1 MRTMTDW
8 LSLPGGLGRRAAAL
22 TAAAGLVAAVAA
34 GGGWPVVAADCV
46 PGGRDTGPPSGVAL
60 SADAT
65 TVYLSGIIH
74 RGTPWEIYDLPET
87 VRLAVLDSPGGIAYE
102 GARIAQEFRR
112 RRITTYVAE
121 GAACLSICTLAFQ
134 GGAHRVAHPEATF
147 GYHAA
152 GVPPD
157 RLAALGD
164 EMARWTEVRRLG
176 RTNTLLRAVYQMYGA
191 PRDLVDEILNTPPT
205 GMLPKTARELL
216 KAGVVHTIEDLH
228 PDPAEGPCGRAGGEP
243 SPDGSAP
250 G

>member
-1 MRTMTDW
+1 MRTMTDR
-8 LSLPGGLGRRAAAL
+8 LSPPGGLGRRAAAL
-22 TAAAGLVAAVAA
+22 TAAGLVAAVAA
-34 GGGWPVVAADCV
+34 GGSVAAADCV
-46 PGGRDTGPPSGVAL
+46 PPGGRDARPPSGVEL

-65 TVYLSGIIH
+65 TVYLSGVIH

-176 RTNTLLRAVYQMYGA
+176 RTNTLLRAVYQMYGT
-191 PRDLVDEILNTPPT
+191 PRDLVDEILKTPPT
-205 GMLPKTARELL
+205 GMLPKTARDLL
-216 KAGVVHTIEDLH
+216 RAGVVHAIEDLH
-228 PDPAEGPCGRAGGEP
+228 PEAPEAPCGRAGGEP
-243 SPDGSAP
+243 GPVRSAP